1 MRLLPAA
8 ALCCLCSALVAM
20 AAQPIQEQLSLTRTV
35 GDAAS
40 FSCGGTDGCY
50 VIWFQ
55 KKDTETFRV
64 ILGVDSDGSVDS
76 DFNHPQVGDFTAE
89 RKQSIYEP
97 LVQPVV
103 SVYPAASSAA
113 LQDQSFLLCA
123 ASDMA
128 PPPVR
133 FSWTR
138 QREGGP
144 LEELP
149 PAGGGQLELRGSG
162 STAAIRLVDRD
173 ALHTYRYL
181 CNVQHE
187 GGTVKA
193 QAGQDVSALPPPTT
207 LPPTTLPPPT
217 LPPPAAS
224 APSQFQV
231 KLLCLLYT
239 LLIVKSLVYCCGLCL
254 ISIVR
259 NKTPSTRVK
268 QDG

>member
-1 MRLLPAA
+1 MIE
-8 ALCCLCSALVAM
+8 CLCVC
-20 AAQPIQEQLSLTRTV
+20 AACCCCRPA
-35 GDAAS
+35 D
-40 FSCGGTDGCY
+40 
-50 VIWFQ
+50 
-55 KKDTETFRV
+55 
-64 ILGVDSDGSVDS
+64 
-76 DFNHPQVGDFTAE
+76 
-89 RKQSIYEP
+89 EP

-193 QAGQDVSALPPPTT
+193 QAGQGDGRLETVL
-207 LPPTTLPPPT
+207 
-217 LPPPAAS
+217 
-224 APSQFQV
+224 
-231 KLLCLLYT
+231 
-239 LLIVKSLVYCCGLCL
+239 SLVCQSEQSTEPC
-254 ISIVR
+254 
-259 NKTPSTRVK
+259 PSDSFQTFLHFLLQRHFL
-268 QDG
+268 QQHFLQHFLLQHFLLQQPRPRLSSR